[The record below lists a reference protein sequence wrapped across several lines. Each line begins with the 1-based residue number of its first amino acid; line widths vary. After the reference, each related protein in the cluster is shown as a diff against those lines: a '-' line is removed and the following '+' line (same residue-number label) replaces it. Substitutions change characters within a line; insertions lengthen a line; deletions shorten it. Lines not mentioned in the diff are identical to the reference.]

1 LRVFDADIEIDDE
14 VPAPAPASSSTSHR
28 NNRTTEE
35 EREKLFEG
43 SSHVGEPRMRTP
55 QEILTKY
62 KFGGV
67 INIMN
72 IAIGHGFAVHGR

>member
-1 LRVFDADIEIDDE
+1 MFKLCMFVLA
-14 VPAPAPASSSTSHR
+14 A
-28 NNRTTEE
+28 E

-43 SSHVGEPRMRTP
+43 SSHVGKPRMRNP